1 VEWKVV
7 MPFYE
12 KWAES
17 EEYKIESA
25 VDNHIYD
32 ECTAE
37 ICEVIEKKAFR
48 DISDSVINLSC
59 EAESIGFAAGFRQGI
74 LFMAGVLKGGV
85 A

>member
-1 VEWKVV
+1 MEWKVV

-12 KWAES
+12 KWTES

-25 VDNHIYD
+25 VDNHLYD
-32 ECTAE
+32 EYTAE
-37 ICEVIEKKAFR
+37 ICEVIGKKAFH
-48 DISDSVINLSC
+48 DISDSVVNLSC
-59 EAESIGFAAGFRQGI
+59 EAESIGFAAGFRHGI

>member
-1 VEWKVV
+1 MDWKVI

-12 KWAES
+12 RWSES

-37 ICEVIEKKAFR
+37 ICEVIGKKAFR

-74 LFMAGVLKGGV
+74 LFMTGVLKGGV

>member
-1 VEWKVV
+1 MEWKVV

-12 KWAES
+12 KWTES

-25 VDNHIYD
+25 VDNHLYD
-32 ECTAE
+32 KYTAE
-37 ICEVIEKKAFR
+37 ICEVIGKKAFH
-48 DISDSVINLSC
+48 DISDSVVNLSC
-59 EAESIGFAAGFRQGI
+59 EAESIGFAAGFRHGI